1 MEDKSIVGLIEEVT
15 LSSLNGKSVVVK
27 ARIDTGAENSSIDQ
41 DLAAELQLGPII
53 KTKVIRQSQGKSLR
67 PVVEAK
73 VLLAGKEMVQEFTI
87 STRSHLRYKA
97 LIGQNVLIHG
107 FLIDPS
113 KKTSSKNKN
122 VIS

>member
-1 MEDKSIVGLIEEVT
+1 MDDRSIVGLIEEVT
-15 LSSLNGKSVVVK
+15 ITSLTGKSVVVR

-73 VLLAGKEMVQEFTI
+73 VSLAGKEMVQEFTI
-87 STRSHLRYKA
+87 STRTHLRYKA

-107 FLIDPS
+107 FLIDP
-113 KKTSSKNKN
+113 NKN
-122 VIS
+122 NLKKK

>member
-1 MEDKSIVGLIEEVT
+1 MEEKSVVGLIEEVT
-15 LSSLNGKSVVVK
+15 ISSLDGKSVTVK

-73 VLLAGKEMVQEFTI
+73 VTLSGKEMVQEFTI
-87 STRSHLRYKA
+87 STRTHLRYKA
-97 LIGQNVLIHG
+97 LIGQNVLING

-113 KKTSSKNKN
+113 KDRKEE
-122 VIS
+122 